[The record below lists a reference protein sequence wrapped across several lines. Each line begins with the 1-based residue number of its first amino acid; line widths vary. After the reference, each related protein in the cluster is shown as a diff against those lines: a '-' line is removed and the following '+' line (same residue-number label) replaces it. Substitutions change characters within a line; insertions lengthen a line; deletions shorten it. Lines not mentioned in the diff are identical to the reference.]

1 MQGRDKGLMGSL
13 LTGLT
18 VGLTVGLVGLLLF
31 GCAPGSLGA
40 APVSENCANNID
52 DDYDGLIDCADTQ
65 CVGAAACLNGNNPP
79 SDPNGNPQDPNPQD
93 PPVDPPT
100 TATESVMQVVM
111 SEIKLPKSSS
121 QYAGDINGDGV
132 PDNRLGEI
140 IGVLDT
146 FLQGLDLQ
154 AETDYSVKSGM
165 TLILMDILGK
175 SLIND
180 AATTAQVHRG
190 SDSDGAD
197 DNFTGLES
205 FGISSESPAGIQ
217 LAGKV
222 VDGRLDVGPGNIV
235 VPLPIVPGKPPIPV
249 TLYWARIE
257 GDIGPN
263 GITNGRLT
271 GALPKAEIEKTLM
284 PALAETLTW
293 LIGEKSTPAY
303 AKTVLS
309 AFDTD
314 KDGMISGSELQNS
327 VIGTV
332 LKGDLY
338 GINGEPDSEPDALSL
353 GIGFT
358 AVNCTIQK

>member
-1 MQGRDKGLMGSL
+1 MQRRYGIVAGSLMVGLMGA
-13 LTGLT
+13 
-18 VGLTVGLVGLLLF
+18 LLF
-31 GCAPGSLGA
+31 GCAPGSVGA
-40 APVSENCANNID
+40 VPTQENCANNID
-52 DDYDGLIDCADTQ
+52 DDYDGDTDCADSQ
-65 CVGAAACLNGNNPP
+65 CVGAVACLNANPD
-79 SDPNGNPQDPNPQD
+79 DPNNDNPNDPTPAD
-93 PPVDPPT
+93 PPVDTPPVV
-100 TATESVMQVVM
+100 AEPVMQVVM
-111 SEIKLPKSSS
+111 DQVKLPKSSS
-121 QYAGDINGDGV
+121 EYAADINGDGV

-140 IGVLDT
+140 ISVLDT

-165 TLILMDILGK
+165 TLILMEILGS

-180 AATTAQVHRG
+180 AATSAQVYRG
-190 SDSDGAD
+190 SDSDTAA
-197 DNFTGLES
+197 DNFSGSED
-205 FGISSESPAGIQ
+205 FGISSEGPQGIK
-217 LAGKV
+217 LTGKV
-222 VDGRLDVGPGNIV
+222 VDGRLDVGPGNLV
-235 VPLPIVPGKPPIPV
+235 VPLPLVPGKPPIPV

-271 GALPKAEIEKTLM
+271 GALPKSEIESTLM

-293 LIGEKSTPAY
+293 LIGANSTPAY
-303 AKTVLS
+303 AKSVLS

-314 KDGMISGSELQNS
+314 KDGKISGGELQNS

-332 LKGDLY
+332 LKGDLH

-353 GIGFT
+353 GIGFN